1 MIWRSTRGEDFCV
14 IKDPQIAKSFELNK
28 AIPRLESMDE
38 PARCNMDPAFPK
50 EVRLSDNLYGATM
63 PVISLRLKQMLES
76 SGTNRVEYL
85 PVELV
90 NHKGRKEPNGY
101 FVVHPLDVLDC
112 INLEASGVEWNN
124 ITPDRISRCK
134 GLVLKQDAIPGDFT
148 IFRPKFWGKIILI
161 RQDLVD
167 MLQKADFTGLFFRPV
182 DGYTGIG

>member
-1 MIWRSTRGEDFCV
+1 ME
-14 IKDPQIAKSFELNK
+14 A
-28 AIPRLESMDE
+28 

-63 PVISLRLKQMLES
+63 PVISLRIKQILES
-76 SGTNRVEYL
+76 FGKNRVEYL
-85 PVELV
+85 PVELF
-90 NHKGRKEPNGY
+90 NHKGRKEPNEY
-101 FVVHPLDVLDC
+101 FVLHPLDVLDC

-134 GLVLKQDAIPGDFT
+134 GLVLNHGAIPGDYT

-167 MLQKADFTGLFFRPV
+167 ILQKEDLRGLSFRPV